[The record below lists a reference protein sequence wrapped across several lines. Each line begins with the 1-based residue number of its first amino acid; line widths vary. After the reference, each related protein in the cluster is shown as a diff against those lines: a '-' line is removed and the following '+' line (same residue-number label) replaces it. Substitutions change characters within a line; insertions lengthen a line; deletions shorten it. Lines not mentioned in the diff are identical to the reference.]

1 MAIRNIVT
9 KEDPIL
15 SKPCRTV
22 EVFDDRLAQL
32 IDDMCETLEKAEGL
46 GLAAPQVGVLK
57 RVFVMNVGDGFVEA
71 VNPVILKESGKQR
84 GLEGCLSCPHEWG
97 YVTRPNKCTLRA
109 QDRTGAEYTM
119 QLKEIG
125 ARCACHETDHL
136 DGELFLR
143 LVEQFVQLEEEN

>member
-22 EVFDDRLAQL
+22 EVFDEKLAQL
-32 IDDMCETLEKAEGL
+32 IDDMIDTLEKADGV

-57 RVFVMNVGDGFVEA
+57 RVFIMDVGDGIVEA
-71 VNPVILKESGKQR
+71 VNPVILKTSGKQR
-84 GLEGCLSCPHEWG
+84 GVEGCLSCPQQWG
-97 YVTRPNKCTLRA
+97 YVTRPNRCILRA
-109 QDRTGAEYTM
+109 QDRTGKTFTM
-119 QLKEIG
+119 DLKEL
-125 ARCACHETDHL
+125 ACRCACHETDHL

-143 LVEQFVQLEEEN
+143 LVDEFVQMEEN